1 MKEPIL
7 KQYVTVAEAAILA
20 HRGERTIRRW
30 MNAQLLTIYR
40 RKADGEILLDRL
52 ELPAVGRAQRQVRSA
67 PRGRVRREHFEA
79 LADIARTTAQPA
91 A

>member
-1 MKEPIL
+1 MNEPVL

-20 HRGERTIRRW
+20 HRDERTIRRW

-40 RKADGEILLDRL
+40 RKSDQQILLDRL
-52 ELPAVGRAQRQVRSA
+52 ELPAVGRAQRKARSA
-67 PRGRVRREHFEA
+67 PRGRVRREHFDA
-79 LADIARTTAQPA
+79 LADLARSAERPA